1 MSRFTLVVALAIV
14 SVVVACHPGAS
25 NTKEEYVARG
35 NAYAAERKYRE
46 AIVEY
51 LNAVRLDPK
60 FGTAHARLADA
71 YFRSDE
77 SRLALREYVTAAD
90 LLGTDLE
97 AQLNAAQALL
107 MAGSYQDAQG
117 RAEKALAIDP
127 KNATGQLIKANAR
140 AGLKDSD
147 GAITELQEL
156 VAAHPNDANAFTTL
170 AGMQAAK
177 GDDQAAE
184 SAFKRAVEL
193 DAKSPVPL
201 VALAN
206 FYWSKGRKADVEATL
221 QRARE
226 IAPADPRVQNALA
239 AFYLSTGRD
248 KDAEAPLRAMDASTK
263 SASARISL
271 ADYYLRVK
279 RNDDAIKLLRELSAS
294 DAGFG
299 PATLRLAKID
309 YDNQRTVDAHRKID
323 EVLAKEPK
331 NADALMLK
339 ASYLRRERKFDEALG
354 PATAAAAIDRRTGEP
369 QYLVG
374 LIRVDRHE
382 PDAAIAVI
390 NESIAL
396 NPRHIPAKL
405 ALASLQLGNGKP
417 AVAVAL
423 AREVLAATPTDL
435 KARLLLARGQ
445 LAQGDLTGAEQSLRG
460 MAETQGGNS
469 EVHTLLGTVAMAN
482 GNLAVARREFDRAL
496 ELNPA
501 NTEARQSRVMLDAS
515 KNPGAA
521 RTLVAGELEKSP
533 NDPRL
538 LRTMAAAYAAE
549 GNVNEEEKTL
559 RRLIDVDPRNL
570 EAFGALAGLY
580 MRTNRLDQARGSFE
594 SIIRQRPKDAV
605 AHTMLG
611 EILQVQQKHA
621 EAQKVYEAVMGKPE
635 DAPIAANNLAW
646 LYAENGGGTLDRAL
660 ELAQAAKRQLPNSPE
675 VDDTL
680 GWIYYKK
687 NLGDLAVPPLEESV
701 KRDPKNANHLY
712 HLGLAYQKVGDIPKA
727 LNAFETALK
736 LKPDFKEAAEK
747 RSAIRGR

>member
-1 MSRFTLVVALAIV
+1 MSRFPLVLAVAVLCSI
-14 SVVVACHPGAS
+14 SACRRGDS
-25 NTKEEYVARG
+25 NSKEQYLTRG
-35 NAYAAERKYRE
+35 EAYAAERKYRE

-51 LNAVRLDPK
+51 LNAIRVDPK
-60 FGTAHARLADA
+60 FGAAHARLADA
-71 YFRSDE
+71 YFRSDQ
-77 SRLALREYVTAAD
+77 SRLALREYIAAAD
-90 LLGTDLE
+90 LLGTDLA

-127 KNATGQLIKANAR
+127 KNATGRLIKANALS
-140 AGLKDSD
+140 GLKDTD
-147 GAITELQEL
+147 GAISQLEEL

-177 GDDQAAE
+177 GNDQAAE

-193 DAKSPVPL
+193 DPKSPVPL
-201 VALAN
+201 VALSN

-226 IAPADPRVQNALA
+226 IAPRDPRVQNALA

-279 RNDDAIKLLRELSAS
+279 RDDDAIKLLHELAGSE
-294 DAGFG
+294 AGFG
-299 PATLRLAKID
+299 PANLRLAKID
-309 YDNQRTVDAHRKID
+309 YDNQRTVDAYRKID
-323 EVLAKEPK
+323 AVLAKEPK

-339 ASYLRRERKFDEALG
+339 ASYLRRERKFDEALA
-354 PATAAAAIDRRTGEP
+354 PANAAAAIDRRSGEP

-382 PDAAIAVI
+382 PDAAIAVM

-396 NPRHIPAKL
+396 NPRHSQAKL
-405 ALASLQLGNGKP
+405 ALASLQLEKGKP
-417 AVAVAL
+417 AITVAL
-423 AREVLAATPTDL
+423 AREVLVVTPTDL

-445 LAQGDLTGAEQSLRG
+445 LAQGDVTGAEQSLRG

-482 GNLAVARREFDRAL
+482 RDLATARREFDRAL
-496 ELNPA
+496 QLDSA
-501 NTEARQSRVMLDAS
+501 NTEARQSRVMIDAG
-515 KNPGAA
+515 KNPATA
-521 RTLVAGELEKSP
+521 RTLLAGELEKSP

-538 LRTMAAAYAAE
+538 LKTMASAYAAE

-559 RRLIDVDPRNL
+559 RKLIEVDPRNL
-570 EAFGALAGLY
+570 EAFGALAGVY
-580 MRTNRLDQARGSFE
+580 MRTNRLDQARASFE
-594 SIIRQRPKDAV
+594 SIIKQRPKDAV

-611 EILQVQQKHA
+611 EILQAQQKHA
-621 EAQKVYEAVMGKPE
+621 EAQKVYEAIVGKPE
-635 DAPIAANNLAW
+635 EAPIAANNLAW
-646 LYAENGGGTLDRAL
+646 LYAENGGGSLDRAL
-660 ELAQAAKRQLPNSPE
+660 ELAQAAKRQLPNSSE

-680 GWIYYKK
+680 GWVYYKK
-687 NLGDLAVPPLEESV
+687 NLAELAVPPLEDSV
-701 KRDPKNANHLY
+701 RRDPKNVAHLY
-712 HLGLAYQKVGDIPKA
+712 HLGLAYQKAGNIPKA

-736 LKPDFKEAAEK
+736 LKPDFKEAAQK
-747 RSAIRGR
+747 RAEIRGR